1 MHYSFIILI
10 TSSILAIESFAQ
22 EPDKKL
28 TDGNDRVEQLD
39 TANSLSKVISDKV
52 KKQATTSTVVI
63 RTGTGGGS
71 GFIVEDKGRKFV
83 ITNQHVLLGNQKQNI
98 KITTTDGAVLQPIAL
113 QIVPKLDLARIE
125 VKEAPPALLF
135 ASSATIDDTVATV
148 GNSLDAGVIT
158 VNIGNIV
165 GVGNEEIEV
174 DCESVPGQSGG
185 PLVNS
190 AGNVIGVTTYILYA
204 DKDKD
209 TEDTRY
215 AKKRY
220 FTVRVS
226 ADTPW
231 TTVGSWDEYERVGL
245 IVKSGE
251 EVFEEAI
258 KIAVSADGG
267 PDEDYEYAG
276 KNIRLTDAVKHHNR
290 FVQKMMKMDG
300 DVGTSK
306 ELDRNNSSL
315 STSFRSVYKAIIDA
329 CDSEKL
335 AMQREIDTGRIR
347 FYPWHLERSK
357 ETVEML
363 AELSKSLDSRSKAR
377 PRFLTWE

>member
-1 MHYSFIILI
+1 MYYPVIILSI
-10 TSSILAIESFAQ
+10 SSLLAIGSFAQ
-22 EPDKKL
+22 ESDGQS
-28 TDGNDRVEQLD
+28 TNGNDRIEQLN
-39 TANSLSKVISDKV
+39 TADSLSKVISDKV
-52 KKQATTSTVVI
+52 KKQAITSTVVI

-71 GFIVEDKGRKFV
+71 GFVVEDKGRKFV
-83 ITNQHVLLGNQKQNI
+83 ITNQHVLLGAQKLNI
-98 KITTTDGAVLQPIAL
+98 KITTTDGSILQPIAL

-135 ASSATIDDTVATV
+135 AISATIDDAVATV

-158 VNIGNIV
+158 VNTGNIK

-190 AGNVIGVTTYILYA
+190 AGKVIGVTTYILYA
-204 DKDKD
+204 DKDRA

-231 TTVGSWDEYERVGL
+231 ASVRSWDEYAKVGL
-245 IVKSGE
+245 IVQSGE
-251 EVFEEAI
+251 DVFEEAL
-258 KIAVSADGG
+258 KIAASADGG

-276 KNIRLTDAVKHHNR
+276 KNSRLTDAVKHHNI

-300 DVGTSK
+300 DVVTST
-306 ELDRNNSSL
+306 ELERNNSSL
-315 STSFRSVYKAIIDA
+315 STSFRSVYKAIINA
-329 CDSEKL
+329 CDGEQL
-335 AMQREIDTGRIR
+335 AIQRDIDTGRTK
-347 FYPWHLERSK
+347 FYPWHFERSK
-357 ETVEML
+357 ENIEML
-363 AELSKSLDSRSKAR
+363 AELSKFLNSRSKAR
-377 PRFLTWE
+377 PKFLSW